1 MSPGMI
7 GFFFGVAVGGLGA
20 ILLIGFLFL
29 VGTREN
35 LGEEIHQ
42 VGNGPPIPPDAKV
55 EPPGFGPELARWGT
69 LRRRFSATRS

>member
-20 ILLIGFLFL
+20 ILLMGLLCL
-29 VGTREN
+29 VSTREN
-35 LGEEIHQ
+35 LREEIHQ
-42 VGNGPPIPPDAKV
+42 VNHGPPIPPDAQVK
-55 EPPGFGPELARWGT
+55 PSGFAPELARWGT

>member
-20 ILLIGFLFL
+20 ILLIGLRFL
-29 VGTREN
+29 VSTREN
-35 LGEEIHQ
+35 LGEEIHK

-55 EPPGFGPELARWGT
+55 KPSGFGPELARWGT